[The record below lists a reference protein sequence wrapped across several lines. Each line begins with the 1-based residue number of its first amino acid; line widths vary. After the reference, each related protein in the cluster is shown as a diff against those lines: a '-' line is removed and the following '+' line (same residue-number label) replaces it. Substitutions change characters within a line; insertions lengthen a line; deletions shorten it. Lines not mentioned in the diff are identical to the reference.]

1 MSRFDSLKGKDD
13 KNKNKSKFKNTQNKN
28 SKFNSLKDDEA
39 NTSNIKI
46 KKTKTTSYKNKKN
59 SRFDSLNDDE
69 GSDSSIKFK
78 IKKTDTNSYKNKKN
92 SRFDSLKSDDEASNS
107 SGTNF
112 RNRKSK
118 DGNKA
123 RSIANMTG
131 TMPLPG
137 IEPTIER
144 SKGNKYVAPGSR
156 NKPVNRML
164 PKEKPAFKSAVSAIA
179 KNFNEK
185 EGDFPDIAGNIVK
198 IISKTND
205 TEEENKPTTKWKNIV
220 EETES
225 SPPPPPPPR
234 EPVKP
239 GWIRLSYNKQTKRIE
254 HEHGDPTKE
263 HLEFMAREEYR
274 KKRAAELALARKE
287 KEYKE
292 WNDWMYPNDNYIY
305 SWEWDDHVHHEEW
318 LKKIAEDDGYDIEY
332 SDNDE
337 YYSDDY

>member
-46 KKTKTTSYKNKKN
+46 KKTKTT
-59 SRFDSLNDDE
+59 
-69 GSDSSIKFK
+69 
-78 IKKTDTNSYKNKKN
+78 SYKNKKN

-144 SKGNKYVAPGSR
+144 SKGNKYIAPGSR

-263 HLEFMAREEYR
+263 HLEFMAREKYR

>member
-13 KNKNKSKFKNTQNKN
+13 KNKHKSKFKNTQNKN
-28 SKFNSLKDDEA
+28 SKFNSLKGDEA
-39 NTSNIKI
+39 NNSSIKI
-46 KKTKTTSYKNKKN
+46 KNTNTNSYKNKKN

-69 GSDSSIKFK
+69 ASDSSIKFK
-78 IKKTDTNSYKNKKN
+78 KRPNTNSYKNKKN

-107 SGTNF
+107 SGNNF
-112 RNRKSK
+112 RHRKSK
-118 DGNKA
+118 DTNRPKTDY
-123 RSIANMTG
+123 ANMAG

-137 IEPTIER
+137 IESTIEK

-156 NKPVNRML
+156 NKHVTRML
-164 PKEKPAFKSAVSAIA
+164 PKEKPAFKTAAAPKFS
-179 KNFNEK
+179 EK
-185 EGDFPDIAGNIVK
+185 EGDFPDLAGNVVNK
-198 IISKTND
+198 IISKTED
-205 TEEENKPTTKWKNIV
+205 TEEENKPSTMWKNIV
-220 EETES
+220 EETERS
-225 SPPPPPPPR
+225 PTPPPPLR

-254 HEHGDPTKE
+254 HEYGDPTKE

-292 WNDWMYPNDNYIY
+292 WNDFMYPNDNYIY

-318 LKKIAEDDGYDIEY
+318 LKKIAEDDGHYDIEY
-332 SDNDE
+332 SDDDD
-337 YYSDDY
+337 DDYDDYY